1 MPVKNLKYACSLDSI
16 SKKFPFVIILVL
28 LYCCTPKLL
37 PPTEADATRTNSSLS
52 SLQQAHSLYI
62 NKCGACHTLKLPPS
76 ESEENWKKIVPVMAK
91 KAKLNASEE
100 DLILHYV
107 LAMREAKK

>member
-1 MPVKNLKYACSLDSI
+1 MLVKNLKYACSLDSI
-16 SKKFPFVIILVL
+16 FKKCGFIAILIL

-37 PPTEADATRTNSSLS
+37 PPTEADATRTKSSLS
-52 SLQQAHSLYI
+52 SLQQAHTLYI
-62 NKCGACHTLKLPPS
+62 NKCGACHALKLPTS
-76 ESEENWKKIVPVMAK
+76 ETEEGWKKIVPDMAK
-91 KAKLNASEE
+91 KAKLSAAEE